1 MSAVDIV
8 SIMKDFVLMAGSSA
22 GVYLAATNLN
32 TWKKQ
37 LAGQSDHA
45 LARNL
50 LVHLFKYRS
59 AVERVRHPF
68 MSSLE
73 MGIDEELA
81 KDGVTFE
88 KAQYA
93 GTVKAYNARWKVLTD
108 EKAELQAY
116 VVEARA
122 LWGEEFADKFKVLA
136 PFELDLY
143 QALDMLVR
151 MQSPNLPA
159 HTKKSLE
166 EQYAKKSSALDVSDD
181 PNNDAFMN
189 KFNDKY
195 FEIESL
201 LRSKLNIIK

>member
-1 MSAVDIV
+1 MSAADIV

-73 MGIDEELA
+73 MGID
-81 KDGVTFE
+81 
-88 KAQYA
+88 
-93 GTVKAYNARWKVLTD
+93 
-108 EKAELQAY
+108 
-116 VVEARA
+116 
-122 LWGEEFADKFKVLA
+122 
-136 PFELDLY
+136 
-143 QALDMLVR
+143 
-151 MQSPNLPA
+151 
-159 HTKKSLE
+159 
-166 EQYAKKSSALDVSDD
+166 
-181 PNNDAFMN
+181 
-189 KFNDKY
+189 
-195 FEIESL
+195 
-201 LRSKLNIIK
+201 

>member
-1 MSAVDIV
+1 MSAADVV
-8 SIMKDFVLMAGSSA
+8 SVIKDFVLMAGSGA

-32 TWKKQ
+32 TWKRQ
-37 LAGQSDHA
+37 LAGQSDHE

-59 AVERVRHPF
+59 AIEMIRHPF

-73 MGIDEELA
+73 MGIDEELG

-88 KAQYA
+88 KAQYK
-93 GTVKAYNARWKVLTD
+93 GMIKAYNARWKVLTD

-122 LWGEEFADKFKVLA
+122 LWGEELADKFKVLA
-136 PFELDLY
+136 PFELELY
-143 QALDMLVR
+143 QALDTLVR
-151 MQSPNLPA
+151 MQAPNLPA

-166 EQYAKKSSALDVSDD
+166 EQHAKQSSALNISEDSNKDS
-181 PNNDAFMN
+181 FMS
-189 KFNDKY
+189 KFNEKY
-195 FEIESL
+195 LEIENL
-201 LRSKLNIIK
+201 LREKLNITK